1 MLLIMEAETRQVRGK
16 RLAFEDRKQAC
27 HFTTMKENNEDQ
39 TIATSLPETVVV
51 TNVDTLKSAFKQWA
65 MEEAEQRQSADKE
78 LMLSEQAVLQMLGKS
93 RYTLWRWDKSGYLP
107 CYKKGGRNEYRLSDV
122 ERVQKCLGSQ

>member
-65 MEEAEQRQSADKE
+65 MEEAEQRQSAE
-78 LMLSEQAVLQMLGKS
+78 C
-93 RYTLWRWDKSGYLP
+93 RYRT
-107 CYKKGGRNEYRLSDV
+107 N
-122 ERVQKCLGSQ
+122 

>member
-1 MLLIMEAETRQVRGK
+1 
-16 RLAFEDRKQAC
+16 
-27 HFTTMKENNEDQ
+27 MKENNEENQVQ
-39 TIATSLPETVVV
+39 TIVTSLPETVVV

-65 MEEAEQRQSADKE
+65 TEEAEQRQSADKE

-93 RYTLWRWDKSGYLP
+93 RSTLWRWDKSGYLP

>member
-93 RYTLWRWDKSGYLP
+93 RSTLWR
-107 CYKKGGRNEYRLSDV
+107 
-122 ERVQKCLGSQ
+122 

>member
-1 MLLIMEAETRQVRGK
+1 
-16 RLAFEDRKQAC
+16 
-27 HFTTMKENNEDQ
+27 MKENNEENQVQ

-65 MEEAEQRQSADKE
+65 TEEAELRQSADKE

-93 RYTLWRWDKSGYLP
+93 RSTLWRWDKSGYQP

-122 ERVQKCLGSQ
+122 ERVQK